1 MKTAGKIIF
10 IVSAIILVT
19 LTVTAL
25 TAGIY
30 SLIGREILTG
40 IGCIVGSLI
49 TGYASY
55 LLYVNYQHKK
65 DLFKQ

>member
-40 IGCIVGSLI
+40 IGCIVVSLI